1 MLSAISRKK
10 EVYDFFLTKGFLVSP
25 SFLQQL
31 NEDFKVDDFYKKLKN
46 TSTAPLVLTDDIFF
60 IVNGDI
66 PAEVNWPEFEKS
78 RVKVERGINDKPYH
92 EFLDV
97 LHYNLDETKK
107 EILEEPKQEMVSL
120 SSVEH
125 RVIILKNYIEKYKK
139 KEVMDFVHYFRA
151 RYNSLKSLLLYRAEL
166 HNTISINRVLQ
177 RTEKGAV
184 SLIGLVKDKKLS
196 KNGNLIFILEDLT
209 GTISVVVN
217 KNKPDFFSSCQDIL
231 LDEVIGVVGIN
242 SEKIVFA
249 NEILFPDIPLNNEL
263 KKLDTEEYVVF
274 TSDLH
279 VGSKMFFEDNFLK
292 FISWLNGEY
301 GNEEHRAIAKK
312 VKYLFIGGD
321 LVEGVGIYP
330 GQEEDLVIRDIY
342 EQYNKLTEYLSKIR
356 KDLHIIIIGG
366 NHDALRLSEPQ
377 PPIDPKIASTLYE
390 LKNILFVTNPSFVN
404 IGSTEQFVGFNVLLY
419 HGGSFPYLSENV
431 NSVRR
436 SGRLDRPDLIMKY
449 ILQRRHLAVSHTST
463 LYIPDEEDFL
473 VIDKIPDFF
482 VSGHIHKTVINNYRN
497 ITIIG
502 CGCWTGQTEDQ
513 ARRGI
518 VPDPNRIIIVNLQ
531 TREPKILNFEGDK

>member
-497 ITIIG
+497 ITMIG

>member
-356 KDLHIIIIGG
+356 KD
-366 NHDALRLSEPQ
+366 
-377 PPIDPKIASTLYE
+377 YY
-390 LKNILFVTNPSFVN
+390 
-404 IGSTEQFVGFNVLLY
+404 Y
-419 HGGSFPYLSENV
+419 H
-431 NSVRR
+431 
-436 SGRLDRPDLIMKY
+436 
-449 ILQRRHLAVSHTST
+449 
-463 LYIPDEEDFL
+463 
-473 VIDKIPDFF
+473 
-482 VSGHIHKTVINNYRN
+482 
-497 ITIIG
+497 
-502 CGCWTGQTEDQ
+502 
-513 ARRGI
+513 RG
-518 VPDPNRIIIVNLQ
+518 
-531 TREPKILNFEGDK
+531 ES